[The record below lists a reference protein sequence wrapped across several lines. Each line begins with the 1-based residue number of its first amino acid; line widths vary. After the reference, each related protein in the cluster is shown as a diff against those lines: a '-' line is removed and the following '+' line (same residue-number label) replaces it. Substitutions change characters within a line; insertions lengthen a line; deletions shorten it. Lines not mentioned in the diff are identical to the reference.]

1 MWEVAKVVTKVE
13 LEEAMDKRFTK
24 EIYEKFKNARVCI
37 AGLGGLGSNI
47 AIMLARSGIGT
58 LKLID
63 FDVVDITNLNRQ
75 AYRICHIGI
84 EKTKA
89 LKEMVEEI
97 NPYIK
102 VEVCQEKVTEYNI
115 EEIFKGE
122 AYVCEAFDN
131 PEYKALLV
139 NYLLERQPETVVV
152 SGSGMAGIGNS
163 NAICTKKKMNR
174 LYVCGDGESDA
185 YKGMGLLAPR
195 VSICAGHQANVLLQ
209 LITQGDCSLG

>member
-1 MWEVAKVVTKVE
+1 MVTKE
-13 LEEAMDKRFTK
+13 ALEEAMDQRFTK

-37 AGLGGLGSNI
+37 AGLGGLGSHI

-58 LKLID
+58 LKLVD

-75 AYRICHIGI
+75 AYRICHIGM

-89 LKEMVEEI
+89 LKEMIEEI
-97 NPYIK
+97 NPYLK
-102 VEVCQEKVTEYNI
+102 VEVCQRKVTEDTI

-122 AYVCEAFDN
+122 TYVCEAFDN

-139 NYLLERQPETVVV
+139 NYLLEHQPETVVV

-163 NAICTKKKMNR
+163 NAICTRKKMIR

-185 YKGMGLLAPR
+185 YTGMGLLSPR
-195 VSICAGHQANVLLQ
+195 VSICAGHQANMILQ
-209 LITQGDCSLG
+209 LVTIHG

>member
-1 MWEVAKVVTKVE
+1 MVTKE
-13 LEEAMDKRFTK
+13 ALEEAMDQRFTK

-37 AGLGGLGSNI
+37 AGLGGLGSHI

-58 LKLID
+58 LKLVD

-75 AYRICHIGI
+75 AYRICHIGM

-89 LKEMVEEI
+89 LKEMIEEI
-97 NPYIK
+97 NPYLK
-102 VEVCQEKVTEYNI
+102 VEVCQRKVTEDTI

-122 AYVCEAFDN
+122 TYVCEAFDN

-139 NYLLERQPETVVV
+139 NYLLEHQPETVVV

-163 NAICTKKKMNR
+163 NAICTRKKMNQ

-185 YKGMGLLAPR
+185 YTGMGLLSPR
-195 VSICAGHQANVLLQ
+195 VSICAGHQANMILQ
-209 LITQGDCSLG
+209 LVTIHG